1 MNGNFL
7 PRGLATQ
14 MWLVA
19 AAVVQCSIVLSYSG
33 FYLMRYGSRYYDW
46 NWAFELGSRIDEL
59 LADLK
64 CVLQVLF
71 CHPSSYKTKDGS
83 IPVRFIFSNKT
94 KVSSSGDGGTSIACL
109 LVSMYQALEDEF
121 G

>member
-1 MNGNFL
+1 
-7 PRGLATQ
+7 

-19 AAVVQCSIVLSYSG
+19 AAVALSSVVLSYGG
-33 FYLMRYGSRYYDW
+33 FYFMRYGSRYYDW
-46 NWAFELGSRIDEL
+46 NWAFELGARIDEL
-59 LADLK
+59 LTDLK

-71 CHPSSYKTKDGS
+71 CHPSCFKSKDGS